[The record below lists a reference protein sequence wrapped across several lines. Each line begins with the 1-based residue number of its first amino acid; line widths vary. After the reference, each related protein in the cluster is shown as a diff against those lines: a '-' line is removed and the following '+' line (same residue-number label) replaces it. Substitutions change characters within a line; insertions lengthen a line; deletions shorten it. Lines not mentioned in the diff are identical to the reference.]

1 MAGGAGNDE
10 MHDAELKISRE
21 KLTAEEKERE
31 SSFKEGKSTWRSS
44 DESGSWTAVTDKDHL
59 GIATVFI
66 KNSNELRYDYYRTSS
81 GELYDSVNLVRDHSK
96 FYVK

>member
-10 MHDAELKISRE
+10 MHDAELKIPRE
-21 KLTAEEKERE
+21 KLSAEQKERE
-31 SSFKEGKSTWRSS
+31 SLSKEGKSTWRSS

-66 KNSNELRYDYYRTSS
+66 KNANEMRYDYYRTTS
-81 GELYDSVNLVRDHSK
+81 GERYDSVTLVRDHSK